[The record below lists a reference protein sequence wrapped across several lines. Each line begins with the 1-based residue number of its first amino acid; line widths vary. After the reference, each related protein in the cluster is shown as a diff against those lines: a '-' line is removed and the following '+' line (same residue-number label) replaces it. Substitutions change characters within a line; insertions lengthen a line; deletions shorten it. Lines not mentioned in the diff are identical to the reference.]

1 MILKEKISF
10 ISRSIQF
17 LEQNPNKTK
26 IWIRDLYHKVFP
38 TKEQYI
44 RFIRKHHSMLQS
56 QNKSEK
62 IKDIEPIK
70 RKESTKFIVNNLNDK
85 DHIFNEDIFWNDISS
100 PDTKRLE
107 LFLMEWFIN
116 KSKKDRKLWNYYILG
131 ISEGR
136 IAFLLNDNFY
146 STRKKILELKKD
158 FLRNLITIIGI
169 DNKSI
174 N

>member
-44 RFIRKHHSMLQS
+44 LFIRKHHSILKSLKKSDNIKNIKPMNS
-56 QNKSEK
+56 Q
-62 IKDIEPIK
+62 IPT
-70 RKESTKFIVNNLNDK
+70 RFITRNLNNNN
-85 DHIFNEDIFWNDISS
+85 HIFEEDNFWNGISS
-100 PDTKRLE
+100 LNAKMLK
-107 LFLMEWFIN
+107 LFLMEWFIK

-136 IAFLLNDNFY
+136 IAFLLNDNFS

-158 FLRNLITIIGI
+158 FLRNLITIIRI

>member
-1 MILKEKISF
+1 M
-10 ISRSIQF
+10 
-17 LEQNPNKTK
+17 EQNPNKTK

-44 RFIRKHHSMLQS
+44 QFIRKHHSVLQS
-56 QNKSEK
+56 LKNLTKL
-62 IKDIEPIK
+62 KDIEPIK
-70 RKESTKFIVNNLNDK
+70 SKTSTRFITRNLNDK
-85 DHIFNEDIFWNDISS
+85 DHIFEEDNFWNDISS
-100 PDTKRLE
+100 LNTEILK

-136 IAFLLNDNFY
+136 IANLLNDNFY

-174 N
+174 D

>member
-10 ISRSIQF
+10 ISRSLNF

-44 RFIRKHHSMLQS
+44 QFIRKHHSTLQS
-56 QNKSEK
+56 LNKSEK

-70 RKESTKFIVNNLNDK
+70 RKTSTEFIVSNLNDK
-85 DHIFNEDIFWNDISS
+85 DHIFDEDNFWNDISS
-100 PDTKRLE
+100 LNTKRLE
-107 LFLMEWFIN
+107 LFLVEWFIN

-136 IAFLLNDNFY
+136 IAVLLNDNFY
-146 STRKKILELKKD
+146 STKEKILKLKKD
-158 FLRNLITIIGI
+158 FLRNLLTTIGI

>member
-1 MILKEKISF
+1 MILKEKIGF

-56 QNKSEK
+56 LNKSDN
-62 IKDIEPIK
+62 IKNIEPMKSQVPTRFII
-70 RKESTKFIVNNLNDK
+70 RKLNNN
-85 DHIFNEDIFWNDISS
+85 HIFEEDNFWNGISS
-100 PDTKRLE
+100 LNAKILK
-107 LFLMEWFIN
+107 LFLMEWFIK

-136 IAFLLNDNFY
+136 IANLLNDNFY
-146 STRKKILELKKD
+146 STRKRILELKKD
-158 FLRNLITIIGI
+158 FLRNLITIIRI
-169 DNKSI
+169 ENKSI
-174 N
+174 D

>member
-1 MILKEKISF
+1 MISREKISF
-10 ISRSIQF
+10 ISRSLNF

-44 RFIRKHHSMLQS
+44 QFIRKHHSTLQS
-56 QNKSEK
+56 LNKSEK
-62 IKDIEPIK
+62 IKNIEPIK
-70 RKESTKFIVNNLNDK
+70 SKTSTDLIVSNLNDK
-85 DHIFNEDIFWNDISS
+85 DHIFNGDNFWNYISS
-100 PDTKRLE
+100 LDTKRLE

-136 IAFLLNDNFY
+136 IATLLNHNFY

-174 N
+174 D

>member
-1 MILKEKISF
+1 M
-10 ISRSIQF
+10 
-17 LEQNPNKTK
+17 
-26 IWIRDLYHKVFP
+26 YHKVFP

-44 RFIRKHHSMLQS
+44 QFIRKHHSTLQS
-56 QNKSEK
+56 LNKSEK

-70 RKESTKFIVNNLNDK
+70 SKTSTEFIVGNLNDK
-85 DHIFNEDIFWNDISS
+85 DHIFNEDNFWNYISS
-100 PDTKRLE
+100 LDTKRLE
-107 LFLMEWFIN
+107 LFLMEWFIK

-136 IAFLLNDNFY
+136 IATLLNNNIY

-158 FLRNLITIIGI
+158 FLRNLITIFGI

-174 N
+174 D

>member
-26 IWIRDLYHKVFP
+26 IWVRDLYHKVFP

-56 QNKSEK
+56 LNKSDN
-62 IKDIEPIK
+62 IKNIEPMKSQVPTRFII
-70 RKESTKFIVNNLNDK
+70 RKLNNN
-85 DHIFNEDIFWNDISS
+85 HIFEEDNFWNGISS
-100 PDTKRLE
+100 LNAKILK
-107 LFLMEWFIN
+107 LFLMGWFIK

-136 IAFLLNDNFY
+136 IANLLNDNFY
-146 STRKKILELKKD
+146 STRKRILELKKD
-158 FLRNLITIIGI
+158 FLRNLITIIRI
-169 DNKSI
+169 ENKSI
-174 N
+174 D

>member
-26 IWIRDLYHKVFP
+26 IWVRDLYHKVFP

-56 QNKSEK
+56 L
-62 IKDIEPIK
+62 
-70 RKESTKFIVNNLNDK
+70 KESDNIKNIKTMKSQIPTRFIMRNLNNNN
-85 DHIFNEDIFWNDISS
+85 HIFEEDNLWNGISS
-100 PDTKRLE
+100 QNAKVLK
-107 LFLMEWFIN
+107 LFLMEWFIK

-136 IAFLLNDNFY
+136 IALLLNDNFY

-169 DNKSI
+169 DKNSI

>member
-26 IWIRDLYHKVFP
+26 IWVRDLYHKVFP

-56 QNKSEK
+56 LNKSDN
-62 IKDIEPIK
+62 IKSIEPMKSQVPTRFVI
-70 RKESTKFIVNNLNDK
+70 RKLNNN
-85 DHIFNEDIFWNDISS
+85 HIFEEDNFWSGISS
-100 PDTKRLE
+100 LNAKMLK

-136 IAFLLNDNFY
+136 IATLLNHNFY

-169 DNKSI
+169 DNTSI

>member
-1 MILKEKISF
+1 MILKEEKLYFKIYTVF
-10 ISRSIQF
+10 
-17 LEQNPNKTK
+17 EQNPNKTK

-56 QNKSEK
+56 LKKSDN
-62 IKDIEPIK
+62 IKNIEPMKSQIPT
-70 RKESTKFIVNNLNDK
+70 RFIMTNLNNNNLRFEK
-85 DHIFNEDIFWNDISS
+85 DNFWNGISS
-100 PDTKRLE
+100 LNAKMLK
-107 LFLMEWFIN
+107 LFLMEWFI
-116 KSKKDRKLWNYYILG
+116 KKPKNDRKLWNYYILG
-131 ISEGR
+131 ISEGK

-158 FLRNLITIIGI
+158 FLRNLITIIDI
-169 DNKSI
+169 DKNSK

>member
-1 MILKEKISF
+1 MIKITY
-10 ISRSIQF
+10 
-17 LEQNPNKTK
+17 L
-26 IWIRDLYHKVFP
+26 
-38 TKEQYI
+38 
-44 RFIRKHHSMLQS
+44 
-56 QNKSEK
+56 
-62 IKDIEPIK
+62 
-70 RKESTKFIVNNLNDK
+70 
-85 DHIFNEDIFWNDISS
+85 NEDNFWNDISS
-100 PDTKRLE
+100 LNTNMLE

-136 IAFLLNDNFY
+136 IAILLNDNFY

>member
-1 MILKEKISF
+1 MILNKKGNF

-44 RFIRKHHSMLQS
+44 QFIRKHHSVLQGFK
-56 QNKSEK
+56 KSDK
-62 IKDIEPIK
+62 IKDIDPIK
-70 RKESTKFIVNNLNDK
+70 SKKFIPRNLNGK
-85 DHIFNEDIFWNDISS
+85 DHIFEEDNFWNDNSS
-100 PDTKRLE
+100 LNTKMLK

-116 KSKKDRKLWNYYILG
+116 KSKKDRKLWNYYVLG

-136 IAFLLNDNFY
+136 IANLLNDNFY
-146 STRKKILELKKD
+146 STKEKILKLKKD
-158 FLRNLITIIGI
+158 FLRNLLTILGI
-169 DNKSI
+169 NH
-174 N
+174 

>member
-1 MILKEKISF
+1 MKSQI
-10 ISRSIQF
+10 
-17 LEQNPNKTK
+17 
-26 IWIRDLYHKVFP
+26 P
-38 TKEQYI
+38 T
-44 RFIRKHHSMLQS
+44 RFIMR
-56 QNKSEK
+56 
-62 IKDIEPIK
+62 
-70 RKESTKFIVNNLNDK
+70 NLNNNN
-85 DHIFNEDIFWNDISS
+85 HIFEEDNFWNGISS
-100 PDTKRLE
+100 LNAKMLK

-136 IAFLLNDNFY
+136 IAILLNDNFY

-174 N
+174 D

>member
-1 MILKEKISF
+1 MLKEKVSF
-10 ISRSIQF
+10 ISRSLHF

-44 RFIRKHHSMLQS
+44 QFIRKHHSMLQS
-56 QNKSEK
+56 LNKSEK
-62 IKDIEPIK
+62 IKDFEPFK
-70 RKESTKFIVNNLNDK
+70 SKTSTEFIVSNLNDK
-85 DHIFNEDIFWNDISS
+85 DHIFNVDNFWNDISS
-100 PDTKRLE
+100 SNTKRLE
-107 LFLMEWFIN
+107 MFLMVWFIN

-136 IAFLLNDNFY
+136 IAILLNDNFY
-146 STRKKILELKKD
+146 STNEKILKLKKD
-158 FLRNLITIIGI
+158 FLRNLLTIIRI

-174 N
+174 D